1 MPQLDINT
9 FSFQFT
15 GIIFLLI
22 SVYTLIS
29 YIVLPALLRSMYIR
43 VKLLE
48 TTVTI
53 KELVSSINAIFI
65 MPLVLGKKTPLILS
79 SGVSVF
85 LEKISVELR
94 NILLFVLRKTAPTW
108 DAYAVPVQATTFV
121 PAFLSCD
128 FIILFLT
135 IDPRTDDEIEETIEP
150 IIVNL

>member
-94 NILLFVLRKTAPTW
+94 NILLFVLRKTAPT
-108 DAYAVPVQATTFV
+108 
-121 PAFLSCD
+121 
-128 FIILFLT
+128 
-135 IDPRTDDEIEETIEP
+135 
-150 IIVNL
+150 